1 MGDNQYVNLKN
12 LAESLENDKELKDT
26 LPFHLQY
33 IKLSESDI
41 YQKIAIVFTN
51 KIRVHIWMKSGK
63 VNILGMSTEHSAS
76 LIHNFLQDIFT
87 TRYFDFIC
95 DVPKPDK

>member
-41 YQKIAIVFTN
+41 HRKIAIVFTN
-51 KIRVHIWMKSGK
+51 KIHVHI
-63 VNILGMSTEHSAS
+63 
-76 LIHNFLQDIFT
+76 
-87 TRYFDFIC
+87 
-95 DVPKPDK
+95 